1 MYDKFMHY
9 LGKLIETAL
18 ILGSVVIVGIVT
30 AEVVLRKG
38 FGTSLIITEELARYM
53 LVWLVFLAGALGI
66 RDKSH
71 IRINAMVKHLSPR
84 NQIVLAL
91 CAHGMSLI
99 FLVLLFIESIRILPR
114 QFSQMCITFDVS
126 IFYFYLAIPIGCV
139 LMALFMVPKIRDVLA
154 GRAVETTN
162 FQEERVDKYT
172 C

>member
-1 MYDKFMHY
+1 MYDKFLHY
-9 LGKLIETAL
+9 LGKLIEAGL
-18 ILGSVVIVGIVT
+18 ILGAVVLVGMVT

-38 FGTSLIITEELARYM
+38 FETSLIITEELARYM

-71 IRINAMVKHLSPR
+71 IRINALVKHLNPR
-84 NQIVLAL
+84 LQVILAL
-91 CAHGMSLI
+91 CAHGISLI
-99 FLVLLFIESIRILPR
+99 FLGLLFIESIRILPK

-139 LMALFMVPKIRDVLA
+139 LMALFMFPKIREALA
-154 GRAVETTN
+154 GKAVETTN
-162 FQEERVDKYT
+162 FQEERIDKHT

>member
-1 MYDKFMHY
+1 MYDKFLHY
-9 LGKLIETAL
+9 LGKLIEAGL

-53 LVWLVFLAGALGI
+53 LVWLVFVAGALGI

-71 IRINAMVKHLSPR
+71 IRINALVKHLNPR
-84 NQIVLAL
+84 LQIILAL

-99 FLVLLFIESIRILPR
+99 FLVLLLIESIRILPR

-139 LMALFMVPKIRDVLA
+139 LMALFMVPKIREVLA
-154 GRAVETTN
+154 GKAVETTD
-162 FQEERVDKYT
+162 FRAERIDKHT

>member
-1 MYDKFMHY
+1 MYDKFLHY
-9 LGKLIETAL
+9 LGKLIEAAL
-18 ILGSVVIVGIVT
+18 ILGSVVIVGMVT
-30 AEVVLRKG
+30 AEVILRKG

-84 NQIVLAL
+84 KQIVLAL

-99 FLVLLFIESIRILPR
+99 FLALLFIESVRILPS

-139 LMALFMVPKIRDVLA
+139 LMALYTVPKIRDILA
-154 GRAVETTN
+154 GRAVESAN

>member
-1 MYDKFMHY
+1 
-9 LGKLIETAL
+9 
-18 ILGSVVIVGIVT
+18 VVIVGIVT

-99 FLVLLFIESIRILPR
+99 FLALLFIESVRILPR
-114 QFSQMCITFDVS
+114 QFSQLCITFDVS
-126 IFYFYLAIPIGCV
+126 IFYFYLAIPVGCV
-139 LMALFMVPKIRDVLA
+139 LMALFLIPKIRDILA
-154 GRAVETTN
+154 GKAVETVN
-162 FQEERVDKYT
+162 FEEERVDKYT

>member
-1 MYDKFMHY
+1 MYDKFLHY
-9 LGKLIETAL
+9 LGKLIEAGL

-30 AEVVLRKG
+30 AEVILRKG

-71 IRINAMVKHLSPR
+71 IRINALVKHLSPR
-84 NQIVLAL
+84 NQMALAL

-99 FLVLLFIESIRILPR
+99 FLGFLFIESIRILPR

-139 LMALFMVPKIRDVLA
+139 LMALFMVPKIRDVLT

>member
-1 MYDKFMHY
+1 MYDKFLHY
-9 LGKLIETAL
+9 LGKLIEAGL
-18 ILGSVVIVGIVT
+18 ILGSVVIVGMVT

-38 FGTSLIITEELARYM
+38 FGNSLIITEELARYM

-71 IRINAMVKHLSPR
+71 IRINALVKHLNPR
-84 NQIVLAL
+84 LQIILAL
-91 CAHGMSLI
+91 FAHGISLI
-99 FLVLLFIESIRILPR
+99 FLVLLFIESIRILPL

-139 LMALFMVPKIRDVLA
+139 LMALFMFPKIREVLA
-154 GRAVETTN
+154 GKAVETTD
-162 FQEERVDKYT
+162 FREERIDKHT

>member
-1 MYDKFMHY
+1 MYDKFLHY
-9 LGKLIETAL
+9 LGKWIEAGL

-38 FGTSLIITEELARYM
+38 FETSLIITEELARYM

-71 IRINAMVKHLSPR
+71 IRINALVKHLNPR
-84 NQIVLAL
+84 LQVVLAL

-99 FLVLLFIESIRILPR
+99 FLALLFIESVRILPR
-114 QFSQMCITFDVS
+114 QFSQMCITFDIA

-139 LMALFMVPKIRDVLA
+139 LMVLFMFPKIREVLA
-154 GRAVETTN
+154 GKAVETAD
-162 FQEERVDKYT
+162 FSEERIGKPT

>member
-1 MYDKFMHY
+1 MYDKFLHY
-9 LGKLIETAL
+9 LGKLIEAGL

-71 IRINAMVKHLSPR
+71 IRINALVKHLNPR
-84 NQIVLAL
+84 LQVILAL
-91 CAHGMSLI
+91 CAYGISLI
-99 FLVLLFIESIRILPR
+99 FLVLLLIESIRILPR
-114 QFSQMCITFDVS
+114 QFSQMCITFDVA

-139 LMALFMVPKIRDVLA
+139 LMALFLVPKIREVLA
-154 GRAVETTN
+154 GKAVETTN
-162 FQEERVDKYT
+162 FREERIDKHT

>member
-1 MYDKFMHY
+1 MYDKFLHY
-9 LGKLIETAL
+9 LGKLIEAGL
-18 ILGSVVIVGIVT
+18 ILGSVVLVGIVT

-71 IRINAMVKHLSPR
+71 IRINALVKHLNPR
-84 NQIVLAL
+84 LQVILAL
-91 CAHGMSLI
+91 CAHGISLI
-99 FLVLLFIESIRILPR
+99 FLVLLLIESIRILPR

-139 LMALFMVPKIRDVLA
+139 LMALFLVPKIREVLA
-154 GRAVETTN
+154 GKAVESTD
-162 FQEERVDKYT
+162 FREERIDKHT

>member
-1 MYDKFMHY
+1 M
-9 LGKLIETAL
+9 
-18 ILGSVVIVGIVT
+18 VT

-38 FGTSLIITEELARYM
+38 FETSLIITEELARYM

-71 IRINAMVKHLSPR
+71 IRINALVKHLNPHL
-84 NQIVLAL
+84 QMILAL
-91 CAHGMSLI
+91 CAHGISLT
-99 FLVLLFIESIRILPR
+99 FLVLLLIESIRILPR

-139 LMALFMVPKIRDVLA
+139 LMALFMFPKIGGVLA
-154 GRAVETTN
+154 GKAVETAD
-162 FQEERVDKYT
+162 FQEERIDKHT

>member
-1 MYDKFMHY
+1 MYDKFLHY
-9 LGKLIETAL
+9 LGKLIEIGL
-18 ILGSVVIVGIVT
+18 ILGSVVLVGMVT

-38 FGTSLIITEELARYM
+38 FETSLIITEELARYM

-71 IRINAMVKHLSPR
+71 IRINALVKHLNPR
-84 NQIVLAL
+84 LQVILAL

-114 QFSQMCITFDVS
+114 QFSQMCITFDVA
-126 IFYFYLAIPIGCV
+126 IFYFYLAIPIGCI
-139 LMALFMVPKIRDVLA
+139 LMALFLVPKIRDILA

>member
-1 MYDKFMHY
+1 MYDKFLHY
-9 LGKLIETAL
+9 LGKLIEAGL

-30 AEVVLRKG
+30 AEVILRKG

-71 IRINAMVKHLSPR
+71 IRINALVKHLSPR
-84 NQIVLAL
+84 NQMALAL
-91 CAHGMSLI
+91 CAHGMSMI
-99 FLVLLFIESIRILPR
+99 FLGLLFIESIRILPR

-139 LMALFMVPKIRDVLA
+139 LMALFMVPKIRDVLT

>member
-1 MYDKFMHY
+1 MYDKFLHY
-9 LGKLIETAL
+9 LGKLIEAGL

-30 AEVVLRKG
+30 AEVILRKG

-71 IRINAMVKHLSPR
+71 IRINALVKHLSPR
-84 NQIVLAL
+84 NQMALAL
-91 CAHGMSLI
+91 CAHGMSMI
-99 FLVLLFIESIRILPR
+99 FLGFLFIESIRILPR

-139 LMALFMVPKIRDVLA
+139 LMALFMVPKIRDVLT